1 MNKKAIW
8 LVIGLMGVAL
18 LGTVIL
24 QFYWINWS
32 VKLNEKQF
40 DDHIITALK
49 RVADKLE
56 KEKENWELSQ
66 IEKWIQE
73 GNRPLE
79 DQKRLLEYAT
89 LLMSNQISAIM
100 DSSSF
105 STLDPEYS
113 WDKKK
118 EIVEMID
125 RELRIHPA
133 GLEQRINP
141 QKLSALLKH
150 EFDELNLN
158 LKYSFG
164 VYDNA
169 HKSLVILNENYV
181 VDLATNTNASR
192 SDIEDDKVLT
202 ETSYRV
208 ALFSTASGSPGIL
221 KVVFP
226 TKQSWLWKSVLP
238 IVFLS
243 LLLTGL
249 ILGCFIYVIYVIFRQ
264 KKLSEIK
271 NDFVNNMTHEFK
283 TPIATISLASDSI
296 LSPMIIQSP
305 DKIRRFMDIIKQE
318 NRRMLSQVEKVLQ
331 MALLDKHD
339 FQLNLKSLDIH
350 EIIREAVRNISL
362 QVNQKN
368 GQIHEELGASNA
380 ILRADQTHMT
390 NIIYNLLDNANKYSM
405 ESPSIRIITEN
416 AKKGIQI
423 KVIDTG
429 IGMTKDAQKMIFEKF
444 YRVPTGN
451 LHDVKGFGL
460 GLSYVKAMVQ
470 AHNGTIEVSSEPG
483 KGSTFTLYFPN

>member
-1 MNKKAIW
+1 LPTNLKK
-8 LVIGLMGVAL
+8 
-18 LGTVIL
+18 
-24 QFYWINWS
+24 
-32 VKLNEKQF
+32 
-40 DDHIITALK
+40 K
-49 RVADKLE
+49 RKTGSF
-56 KEKENWELSQ
+56 SQ

-105 STLDPEYS
+105 SSLDPEYS

-318 NRRMLSQVEKVLQ
+318 NRRMLSQVG
-331 MALLDKHD
+331 
-339 FQLNLKSLDIH
+339 KSI
-350 EIIREAVRNISL
+350 A
-362 QVNQKN
+362 N
-368 GQIHEELGASNA
+368 GIA
-380 ILRADQTHMT
+380 R
-390 NIIYNLLDNANKYSM
+390 
-405 ESPSIRIITEN
+405 
-416 AKKGIQI
+416 
-423 KVIDTG
+423 
-429 IGMTKDAQKMIFEKF
+429 
-444 YRVPTGN
+444 
-451 LHDVKGFGL
+451 
-460 GLSYVKAMVQ
+460 
-470 AHNGTIEVSSEPG
+470 
-483 KGSTFTLYFPN
+483 